1 MKKTIKSLLLGLIL
15 VFAVVLTACNETCDH
30 TPGASWRPNE
40 TDHWKICDKCQ
51 KDVEKAAHTFG
62 EWITVTEA
70 SVGIEGK
77 EYRQCSV
84 CKYYIERAI
93 PAIELATGEAK
104 TEVAVYAKVPTE
116 WTNVNC
122 YYWGDN
128 IDSTHTV
135 GWPGKE
141 MTLVDAT
148 ENIWGFI
155 VPAGTANVIFNSGS
169 TQTVDLLFG
178 LETNLYT
185 LSSTDTE
192 GKYLADYS
200 AYTPAADQPALNKYG
215 VSDAETFKT
224 IYVQLPASWEEK
236 NIHYWGAGVGSIW
249 PGVALTVVDAEKN
262 LYSFE
267 LSSKITGFLFDAGDG
282 EPQTE
287 NIAPNELVNGY
298 VLADE
303 AVDNK
308 HKVTEASY
316 ADGVFTPVDTGPVE
330 LFVRGGMNGWGT
342 VDDYKLTVDGTTATI
357 TLTIAADTE
366 FKIATEAWSCEIN
379 FGKLVDVDA
388 TLFADNEG
396 NIKCLVAG
404 TYTITVTN
412 YADASATATIVAVTE

>member
-40 TDHWKICDKCQ
+40 TDHWKICDKCG
-51 KDVEKAAHTFG
+51 KEVEKAAHTFG
-62 EWITVTEA
+62 EWKTVTEP
-70 SVGIEGK
+70 SVGLEGK

-84 CKYYIERAI
+84 CLYYAERAI
-93 PAIELATGEAK
+93 PAIELATGEAA
-104 TEVAVYAKVPTE
+104 EDVAVYAKVPAE

-128 IDSTHTV
+128 IDSSKTV
-135 GWPGKE
+135 GWPGKD

-155 VPAGTANVIFNSGS
+155 VPAGTANVIFNNGT
-169 TQTVDLLFG
+169 TQTADLLFG

-185 LSSTDTE
+185 LSSTNTE

-200 AYTPAADQPALNKYG
+200 AYTAPADQPELNKYP
-215 VSDAETFKT
+215 VSDAETFRT
-224 IYVQLPASWEEK
+224 IYVQLPATWEEK
-236 NIHYWGAGVGSIW
+236 NIHYWGAGVGSTW
-249 PGVALTVVDAEKN
+249 PGEALTVVDADKN

-282 EPQTE
+282 KPQTG

-298 VLADE
+298 VVAD
-303 AVDNK
+303 DN
-308 HKVTEASY
+308 KVTESSY
-316 ADGVFTPVDTGPVE
+316 ADGTFTPVDTGPVE
-330 LFVRGGMNGWGT
+330 VYVRGTMTSWGDPT
-342 VDDYKLTVDGTTATI
+342 DEFKLTVDGTTATI
-357 TLTIAADTE
+357 TITLKENDE
-366 FKIATEAWSCEIN
+366 FKIATQAWTCEIN
-379 FGKLVDVDA
+379 FAKLVDVDA
-388 TLFADNEG
+388 TLFADANG

-412 YADASATATIVAVTE
+412 YAADSATATIVAVAA